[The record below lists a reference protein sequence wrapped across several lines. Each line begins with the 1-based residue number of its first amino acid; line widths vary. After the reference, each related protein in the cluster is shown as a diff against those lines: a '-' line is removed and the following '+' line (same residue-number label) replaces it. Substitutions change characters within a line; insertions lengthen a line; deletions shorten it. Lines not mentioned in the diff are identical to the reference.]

1 MAKKKRKKSTR
12 LKTILLFVLVP
23 LIIWALALLAWLY
36 WDDIAKSFSPGR
48 NRAKPAGRALPKTDE
63 AGTRSDEAQP
73 KEKILD
79 ADRKKLEEII
89 QKENR

>member
-1 MAKKKRKKSTR
+1 VAKKNPNKNTR

-23 LIIWALALLAWLY
+23 LIIWALALLIWLY
-36 WDDIAKSFSPGR
+36 WNDIANSFSPGKD
-48 NRAKPAGRALPKTDE
+48 RAKPAGRALRKTDE

-79 ADRKKLEEII
+79 EDRKKLDEII